1 MDMYCIITLRNIEY
15 LMERKKQKI
24 MILFSSVILLTG
36 GCRGKQARQT
46 EEILTIPAVKGN
58 ISTAVTFVGNVSS
71 AQSSSLTWGTVGV
84 IENVYVSLGDE
95 VREGQILATLAEDS
109 LSANVL
115 SAETPLLEARDD
127 LDELLLSDVAKA
139 EAYKDVI
146 DKQAALADAEKH
158 RESIRYPRAN
168 FTDIDGYRKDLT
180 LAKQYYDES
189 VEKLKVVEGWKFSE
203 NEDLQNMYEDAH
215 ADMIAKRDTYA
226 EAINNVEY
234 SEWKASVND
243 EEQAEADI
251 KVAKSEYEKAK
262 KNFNTYAVYP
272 REKDINEAELRI
284 ENAQDTYN
292 HRSIVSDINGT
303 VTAQTAREGDY
314 VTRGAAAF
322 QVDNLEH
329 FYIPID
335 VSEIDVTKISDGERA
350 EVALDA
356 VPGKMYNGIVS
367 TISASGSEDS
377 NRVIFPTMIEI
388 TDPDEKVKVGMTG
401 EVDII
406 REEKTNTL
414 LVPSNALVT
423 VDGITTVT
431 VIRDGVEIPKE
442 VTVGILNENVAE
454 IITGDIKEGENIRV
468 PSIDNSILAAMGL
481 PEEPF
486 GPNPPEF
493 PDGNEPMEGI
503 PSGEF
508 PEKPAQPEESSEQKG
523 Q

>member
-1 MDMYCIITLRNIEY
+1 MENKKRKII
-15 LMERKKQKI
+15 
-24 MILFSSVILLTG
+24 ILFSSVILLTG
-36 GCRGKQARQT
+36 GCSGKEAKQA
-46 EEILTIPAVKGN
+46 EKVLTVPAVKGN

-84 IENVYVSLGDE
+84 IDKVYVSLGDE

-109 LSANVL
+109 LNAAVL

-146 DKQAALADAEKH
+146 DKQAALADAEEH

-168 FTDIDGYRKDLT
+168 FTDIDAYRKDLT
-180 LAKQYYDES
+180 LAKQYYEES
-189 VEKLKVVEGWKFSE
+189 LENLKVVECWKFSE
-203 NEDLQNMYEDAH
+203 DEDLHNQYEEAH
-215 ADMIAKRDTYA
+215 DDMIAKRDIYA

-234 SEWKASVND
+234 SEWKASAND

-262 KNFNTYAVYP
+262 KNFSTYAVYP

-303 VTAQTAREGDY
+303 ITAQTARPGDY
-314 VTRGAAAF
+314 VTRGSAAF
-322 QVDNLEH
+322 RVDNLEH
-329 FYIPID
+329 FFIPID

-356 VPGKMYNGIVS
+356 VPGKIYNGIVS
-367 TISASGSEDS
+367 TVSASGTEES
-377 NRVIFPTMIEI
+377 NHVFFPTMIEI

-406 REEKTNTL
+406 QEESTDTL
-414 LVPSNALVT
+414 LVPVNALVT
-423 VDGITTVT
+423 DNGITTVT
-431 VIRDGVEIPKE
+431 VIRDGVEMTKE
-442 VTVGILNENVAE
+442 VKVGILNDTVAE
-454 IITGDIKEGENIRV
+454 IIDGDIKEGENIRV
-468 PSIDNSILAAMGL
+468 PSIDSSIRAAMGL
-481 PEEPF
+481 PEEHFNPE
-486 GPNPPEF
+486 GPGFSDANIPM
-493 PDGNEPMEGI
+493 DGG

-508 PEKPAQPEESSEQKG
+508 PAPPVKPKESFEQKG
-523 Q
+523 QK